1 VGAETSTSEPEDSTR
16 SKTKFGTLLIAQC
29 LIYRVNCFLD
39 LRQSLAPQLIGG
51 GALKAFD
58 DGAAVVDELVAEYG

>member
-1 VGAETSTSEPEDSTR
+1 VGAEASTSEPDDGTC

-29 LIYRVNCFLD
+29 CIYRINCFLD

-51 GALKAFD
+51 RVLKAFD
-58 DGAAVVDELVAEYG
+58 DGAAVADEPVAEYG